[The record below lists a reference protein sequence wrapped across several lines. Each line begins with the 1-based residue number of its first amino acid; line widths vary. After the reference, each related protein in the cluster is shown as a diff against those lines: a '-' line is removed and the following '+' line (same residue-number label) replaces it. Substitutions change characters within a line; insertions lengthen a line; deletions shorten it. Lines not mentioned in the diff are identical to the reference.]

1 MQRRGER
8 SWHLTYHFNQAIFDA
23 KHGGSLTQNRR
34 SKQRLT
40 SSEVDK
46 VEMTLAVIV
55 SLSHVY
61 TRKSLLPARIRS
73 NKLSGNDQEGVATPQ
88 FYIMIARC
96 ERGAVAYLFA
106 GVVAM

>member
-8 SWHLTYHFNQAIFDA
+8 SWHLTYHFNQAIFNA
-23 KHGGSLTQNRR
+23 KHGGSLTQNGR

-55 SLSHVY
+55 SLSHE
-61 TRKSLLPARIRS
+61 SLLPARIRS

-106 GVVAM
+106 GVIAM